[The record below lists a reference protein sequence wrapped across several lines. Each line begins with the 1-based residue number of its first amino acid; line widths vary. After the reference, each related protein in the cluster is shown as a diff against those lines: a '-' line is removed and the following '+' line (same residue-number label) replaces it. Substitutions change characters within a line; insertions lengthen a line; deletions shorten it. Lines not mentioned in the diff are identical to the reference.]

1 MTELAMAPLSIYVAL
16 PLAMTT
22 FFLIIGLH
30 IGISGQQKDWNAH
43 ILFLLLGILLG
54 IVGTLTLCS
63 LYLTTCSETTL
74 ADHITNLLNYRQTIY
89 QNLLAAVQNGTMEL
103 A

>member
-1 MTELAMAPLSIYVAL
+1 MTELAIAPLSIYVVL
-16 PLAMTT
+16 SLVMT
-22 FFLIIGLH
+22 FSLIIGLH
-30 IGISGQQKDWNAH
+30 MGISGQQRDGNTH

-54 IVGTLTLCS
+54 IAGTLTLCS

>member
-1 MTELAMAPLSIYVAL
+1 MTELAIAPLSIYVVL
-16 PLAMTT
+16 SLVMT
-22 FFLIIGLH
+22 FSLIIGLH
-30 IGISGQQKDWNAH
+30 IGISGQQKDGNTH

-54 IVGTLTLCS
+54 LAVTLTLCS

-89 QNLLAAVQNGTMEL
+89 QNLLADVQNGTMEL

>member
-1 MTELAMAPLSIYVAL
+1 MTELAIAPLSIYVVL
-16 PLAMTT
+16 SLVMT
-22 FFLIIGLH
+22 FSLIIGLH
-30 IGISGQQKDWNAH
+30 IGISGQQKDGNTH

-54 IVGTLTLCS
+54 LAGTLTLCS

>member
-1 MTELAMAPLSIYVAL
+1 MTELAMAPLSIYVVL
-16 PLAMTT
+16 SLVMT
-22 FFLIIGLH
+22 FSLLIGLH
-30 IGISGQQKDWNAH
+30 IGISGQQKDGNTH

-54 IVGTLTLCS
+54 LAGTLTLCS
-63 LYLTTCSETTL
+63 LYLTTCSETIL
-74 ADHITNLLNYRQTIY
+74 VDHITNLLNYRQTIY

>member
-22 FFLIIGLH
+22 FSLIIGLH
-30 IGISGQQKDWNAH
+30 IGISRQQRYGNTH

-54 IVGTLTLCS
+54 LAGTLTLCS